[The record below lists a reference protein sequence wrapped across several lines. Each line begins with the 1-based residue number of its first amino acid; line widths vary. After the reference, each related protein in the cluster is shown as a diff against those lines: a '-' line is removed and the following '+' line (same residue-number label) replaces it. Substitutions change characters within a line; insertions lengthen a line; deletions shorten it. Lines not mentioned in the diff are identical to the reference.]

1 LCRNCLLEHVIEWK
15 TERGKEVMGRRGRR
29 SKQLLHDFRVTQG
42 YWKLKEEALRRTY
55 VELALQD
62 FLDKSQD
69 TLRDE

>member
-1 LCRNCLLEHVIEWK
+1 
-15 TERGKEVMGRRGRR
+15 MGRRGRR

-62 FLDKSQD
+62 FLDNSQD